1 MLSSSHLRC
10 FALDLRKVL
19 PKTIE
24 FSENLKV
31 LQHMT
36 TNRTGKEGDA
46 IFSTPSMIETMNS
59 VVIKNIKKIIPQEEV
74 RVAKV
79 KCSHKAPLG
88 MGKPFVIDGT
98 SIAIQEDTASFDVV
112 CQTADKKKV
121 LGNATI
127 TVKVS
132 ENW

>member
-1 MLSSSHLRC
+1 MLASSLRC
-10 FALDLRKVL
+10 FAVDLRKVL
-19 PKTIE
+19 PKTIK
-24 FSENLKV
+24 FSESLNV

-59 VVIKNIKKIIPQEEV
+59 VVIKNVKKMVSEEV

-79 KCSHKAPLG
+79 TCSHKAPLG
-88 MGKPFVIDGT
+88 LGKPFIIDGT
-98 SIAIQEDTASFDVV
+98 STCIDADNASFDVV
-112 CQTADKKKV
+112 CQTSDRKKV

-127 TVKVS
+127 TIKVC